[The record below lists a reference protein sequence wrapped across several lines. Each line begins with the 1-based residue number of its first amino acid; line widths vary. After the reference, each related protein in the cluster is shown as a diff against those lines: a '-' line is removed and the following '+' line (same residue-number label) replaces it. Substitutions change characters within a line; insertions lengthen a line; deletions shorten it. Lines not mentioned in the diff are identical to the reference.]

1 VLVLASTVTVF
12 GASVPVLDE
21 CGGAVTVDIPNALP
35 DEPDVDPELAL
46 CASQKIQS
54 LHIH

>member
-12 GASVPVLDE
+12 GASIPVLDE
-21 CGGAVTVDIPNALP
+21 CGGAVTVAIPDALP

-46 CASQKIQS
+46 CAS
-54 LHIH
+54 